1 VNVAPPASS
10 DRSAIAPGLSASTPG
25 GCPAELHSRLLAA
38 NRAAA
43 AFYAAQL
50 PRVER
55 AVNYLRDRGIE
66 AAAGSWWQPGYAP
79 GAWTALLDHLQDR
92 GFTADDLIEAG
103 LARLSRTGRLLDYMR
118 DRVVFPI
125 HDLYGE
131 VIGFTGRDMS
141 RRPGT
146 PKYLNTPTT
155 PVYQKSTAL
164 FGLGPQLARR
174 DPRDH
179 RPVRAVL
186 VEGAA
191 DAIAVHRMAHDHG
204 EHLISAALCGVMLTE
219 GHVQL
224 LAAALPPG
232 TPLTLVLDGDNAG
245 RQAFERW
252 LPHLRQWQ
260 STVEVATLPDG
271 VDPADLLAAHGPA
284 AALGVILDCVQPSA
298 VAHLS
303 RILDRLLTPVH
314 NRVGAPARPLDLAEP
329 ESRVAVW
336 RAITPCFRDAPSLA
350 PDLAELA
357 ADRLGLPLAE
367 VMTGV
372 VNQIGLPPDQ
382 PTSRSRARRARPAPK
397 PKRARPTQRLRA
409 VPLSGTNQTLWPAQQ
424 SRSTQYARAL
434 EAFRSAQWRRAA

>member
-1 VNVAPPASS
+1 M
-10 DRSAIAPGLSASTPG
+10 
-25 GCPAELHSRLLAA
+25 A

-55 AVNYLRDRGIE
+55 AVNYLRARGIE

-79 GAWTALLDHLQDR
+79 GNWTALLDHLLGH
-92 GFTADDLIEAG
+92 GFTADDLVEAG
-103 LARLSRTGRLLDYMR
+103 LARLTRSGRLVDYLR

-141 RRPGT
+141 RRSST

-155 PVYQKSTAL
+155 PVYRKSDAL

-174 DPRDH
+174 DPRDR
-179 RPVRAVL
+179 RPLRAVI

-191 DAIAVHRMAHDHG
+191 DAIAVHRMAHDHD
-204 EHLISAALCGVMLTE
+204 ENLISAALCGIMLTE
-219 GHVQL
+219 SHIEL

-232 TPLTLVLDGDNAG
+232 TPLTVVLDGDDAG
-245 RQAFERW
+245 RKAYERW
-252 LPHLRQWQ
+252 LPQLNRWT

-271 VDPADLLAAHGPA
+271 ADPADLLAAHGPA
-284 AALGVILDCVQPSA
+284 EALRMILDRVQPSV

-303 RILDRLLTPVH
+303 RILDRLLDH
-314 NRVGAPARPLDLAEP
+314 PLDLAEP
-329 ESRVAVW
+329 ETRLLIW
-336 RAITPCFRDAPSLA
+336 RAVTPCFRQA
-350 PDLAELA
+350 PDLAHNLGTLA
-357 ADRLGLPLAE
+357 ATRLGLPLAE

-372 VNQIGLPPDQ
+372 VNQIGVPPEESAAR
-382 PTSRSRARRARPAPK
+382 PRARRPRSASKPRRIRPL
-397 PKRARPTQRLRA
+397 RVVPTT
-409 VPLSGTNQTLWPAQQ
+409 PPSP
-424 SRSTQYARAL
+424 YARAL